1 MNIDLSYDYGSG
13 LEAPKEYDPEKPHY
27 PFITVNDDDIELPDE
42 GTITVQYRKVREVT
56 TNEDGKEKYSCT
68 LDLIAIKDVKDGA
81 VPKPYKSR
89 DKAGDALDLIAE
101 GLMKARQDDPKDES
115 KGGY

>member
-1 MNIDLSYDYGSG
+1 MNIDLSYDNEPISST
-13 LEAPKEYDPEKPHY
+13 YDPEEPHY
-27 PFITVNDDDIELPDE
+27 PSITVTDDDIELPDE

-68 LDLIAIKDVKDGA
+68 LNLIAIKDAKDEA

-101 GLMKARQDDPKDES
+101 GLMKARQDDPQDS